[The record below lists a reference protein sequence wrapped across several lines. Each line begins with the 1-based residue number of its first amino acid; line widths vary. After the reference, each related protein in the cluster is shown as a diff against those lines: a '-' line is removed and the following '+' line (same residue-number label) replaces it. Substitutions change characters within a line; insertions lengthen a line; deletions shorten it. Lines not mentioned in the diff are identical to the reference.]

1 MIKNLN
7 KTTVERAERPVRILQ
22 FGEGNFLRAFADWAI
37 DVANERGMIDAGVA
51 ICKPRARANGSK
63 QVIDTLREQD
73 NMFHVCLEGVES
85 MEPKR
90 ELRLVKCVMDSFIP
104 DEEYAKYEQYI
115 TSEDLQVVISNTTEA
130 GIRYVEGDDIA
141 ACPPKSYPA
150 KMTALLYRRFKHFE
164 GDSSKGLVVICCELI
179 EDNGTTLREY
189 VLRHARSNGLEQA
202 FVDWVEQ
209 SCYFCDSLVD
219 RIVTGYPEK
228 ADEIKAELG
237 YDDNAIVMGELYH
250 LWVIGG
256 DGYLKAKEV
265 LPLDEAGLNVVF
277 TPNVKQFRDK
287 KVRILNGS
295 HTGMVAMSLLMG
307 CENVADA
314 FKTPDIERFI
324 KKMVAEEVIPM
335 IDEDKAELKL
345 FAEGILER
353 FYNPYI
359 KHLLKSISLNS
370 LSKWEARNYPTLR
383 DNWMRLGMTA
393 DCGCMTFAALLAYY
407 NPNSGFEVNDVP
419 EHVALIRDNWNS
431 DDLYTTVQNIVQ
443 SNIFTEDFSQVAGF
457 VPKVA
462 MYLSEIEKMGMATAL
477 KKFLG

>member
-1 MIKNLN
+1 MIKSLN
-7 KTTVERAERPVRILQ
+7 RTTVEKTVRPVRILQ

-37 DVANERGMIDAGVA
+37 DIANEKGVMNMGVA
-51 ICKPRARANGSK
+51 ICKPRARANSGK

-73 NMFHVCLEGVES
+73 NLFHVCLEGVENKA
-85 MEPKR
+85 PKR
-90 ELRLVKCVMDSFIP
+90 EIRLVKCVMDSFVP
-104 DEEYAKYEQYI
+104 DEEYATYEQYI
-115 TSEDLQVVISNTTEA
+115 TSEELQVIISNTTEA
-130 GIRYVEGDDIA
+130 GIRYEAEDDIS

-150 KMTALLYRRFKHFE
+150 KITALLYRRFKYFG
-164 GDSSKGLVVICCELI
+164 GDSSKGLVIICCELI

-189 VLRHARSNGLEQA
+189 VLRHAHNNGLEQE
-202 FVDWVEQ
+202 FVDWVEK

-219 RIVTGYPEK
+219 RIVTGYPER
-228 ADEIKAELG
+228 ADEVKAEIG

-256 DGYLKAKEV
+256 DGYLKAKAV

-277 TPNVKQFRDK
+277 TPNIKQFRDK

-295 HTGMVAMSLLMG
+295 HTGMVAMGLLMG
-307 CENVADA
+307 CESVVDA
-314 FKTPDIERFI
+314 FNNPDIERFI

-345 FAEGILER
+345 FADGILER

-383 DNWMRLGMTA
+383 DNWERLGMTA
-393 DCGCMTFAALLAYY
+393 DCECMTFAALLAYY
-407 NPNSGFEVNDVP
+407 SPNSGFDVDDVP
-419 EHVALIRDNWNS
+419 EHVAFIRENWDSN
-431 DDLYTTVQNIVQ
+431 DLYSTVQNIVQ

-462 MYLSEIEKMGMATAL
+462 MYLSAIEKMGMAAAL